1 MLQQINLDKKTI
13 QNIKK
18 YFNKEYKDSN
28 VFTEEIIQQQ
38 FIDDIERYVKA
49 SKENRLFSTVRRV
62 NKNGDYRIIAIM
74 EFGIDI
80 KSYIHAER
88 AESFRGY
95 ILNFARFFGILDN
108 YNLEKSGV
116 VVRGGGMDMI
126 FKLHNSIIETLFYR
140 GLISESDR
148 QATAQNT
155 PYLI

>member
-88 AESFRGY
+88 AESFRGSET
-95 ILNFARFFGILDN
+95 FGSL
-108 YNLEKSGV
+108 S
-116 VVRGGGMDMI
+116 MDI
-126 FKLHNSIIETLFYR
+126 
-140 GLISESDR
+140 
-148 QATAQNT
+148 
-155 PYLI
+155 